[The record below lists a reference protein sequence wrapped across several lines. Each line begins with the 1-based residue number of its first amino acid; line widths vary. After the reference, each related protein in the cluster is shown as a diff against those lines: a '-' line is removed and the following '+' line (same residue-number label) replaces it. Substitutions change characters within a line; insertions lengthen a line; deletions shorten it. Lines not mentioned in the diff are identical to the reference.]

1 MTEKEKAK
9 AGYLYNA
16 NYDSEIVNE
25 IEKCTDL
32 CYEYNQIKPSDE
44 ENKNRLLKQ
53 IIGNLGENAKV
64 TAPFWCD
71 FGYNLYIGD
80 FFYSN
85 HNLVITDGAKVE
97 IGDHVFIAPNVC
109 ITTAE
114 HAIDAEQRNAGLEVA
129 NHPLVAEERN
139 QGLEQARPIT
149 IGDNVWIGAGTVILG
164 GAEIGDNS
172 VIGAGS
178 VVKKDIP
185 PNVIAVG
192 VPCRPIRQI
201 TEEDKKRY
209 PQYPKDNI

>member
-1 MTEKEKAK
+1 M
-9 AGYLYNA
+9 
-16 NYDSEIVNE
+16 
-25 IEKCTDL
+25 
-32 CYEYNQIKPSDE
+32 
-44 ENKNRLLKQ
+44 
-53 IIGNLGENAKV
+53 
-64 TAPFWCD
+64 
-71 FGYNLYIGD
+71 
-80 FFYSN
+80 
-85 HNLVITDGAKVE
+85 
-97 IGDHVFIAPNVC
+97 C

-129 NHPLVAEERN
+129 K
-139 QGLEQARPIT
+139 PIK
-149 IGDNVWIGAGTVILG
+149 IGNNVWIGAGTVILG

-185 PNVIAVG
+185 PNVIAFG